1 MRKDILMKWII
12 MHLESYCLN
21 LRQGSHSLEIEK
33 NNFSDREPPFGY
45 ENGENIGEI
54 KRAILKGITEEHLK
68 KILNKDL
75 RSLVERLL
83 QVNRKKFDI

>member
-1 MRKDILMKWII
+1 MKWIT
-12 MHLESYCLN
+12 MLLESYCLN
-21 LRQGSHSLEIEK
+21 LQQGSSDLEIEK
-33 NNFSDREPPFGY
+33 NNFFYREPPFGY

-54 KRAILKGITEEHLK
+54 KRAILKGVTEEHLK

-83 QVNRKKFDI
+83 QVNWI

>member
-1 MRKDILMKWII
+1 M
-12 MHLESYCLN
+12 
-21 LRQGSHSLEIEK
+21 
-33 NNFSDREPPFGY
+33 SDGLGNMNKSFYYREPPFGY

-68 KILNKDL
+68 KVLNKDL

-83 QVNRKKFDI
+83 QVNQEFFNREVNDFFNREMQIRGQ